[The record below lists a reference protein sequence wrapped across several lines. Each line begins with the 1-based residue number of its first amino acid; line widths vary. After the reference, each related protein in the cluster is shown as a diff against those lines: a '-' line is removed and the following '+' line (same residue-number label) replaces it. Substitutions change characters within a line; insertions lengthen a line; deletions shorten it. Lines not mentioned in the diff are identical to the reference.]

1 MWRQGMEPQG
11 CFPPNQPSVSL
22 PGPWPQISRAHP
34 QDPGQGPGH
43 APLGNQKQV
52 PSQHPPFCPQGIEY
66 AKGVLLGTP
75 IQSLAVPMGV
85 VGLV

>member
-1 MWRQGMEPQG
+1 MEGRHGVPG
-11 CFPPNQPSVSL
+11 LLPAPNQPSVSL
-22 PGPWPQISRAHP
+22 PGPRPQISRAHP
-34 QDPGQGPGH
+34 QDQGPGH
-43 APLGNQKQV
+43 APLGKQKQV

-75 IQSLAVPMGV
+75 IQSLAVPMWV

>member
-1 MWRQGMEPQG
+1 MEAGHGAPGLLPPQPAQRLPTWTLASHFQG
-11 CFPPNQPSVSL
+11 SS
-22 PGPWPQISRAHP
+22 